1 MLSKQEIEEKIEHL
15 LSNEKYQEICNLEYI
30 PLTRV
35 RNNPTG
41 KIFNRLLVLRSR
53 PFRNTKKW
61 TTN

>member
-1 MLSKQEIEEKIEHL
+1 MLLKQEIEEKIKHSI
-15 LSNEKYQEICNLEYI
+15 SNEKYQEIYNLEYV

-41 KIFNRLLVLRSR
+41 KIFDRLLVLRPR
-53 PFRNTKKW
+53 AFRDTEKW